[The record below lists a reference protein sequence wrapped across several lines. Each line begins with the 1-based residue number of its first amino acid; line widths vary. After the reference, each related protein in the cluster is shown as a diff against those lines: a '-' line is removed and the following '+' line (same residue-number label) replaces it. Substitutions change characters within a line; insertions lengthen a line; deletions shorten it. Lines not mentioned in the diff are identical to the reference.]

1 MSACGAMTRRIVLDT
16 DMGSDVDD
24 ALCLALALASPEIE
38 LVAVTHVTRDT
49 QLRARISRKLLDL
62 GGCGHVPVH
71 PGRSAPL
78 AAEEDRFV
86 WFGNEGKGI
95 LAADAAAGRVEAE
108 DSVDALVRLFGEHDD
123 LELVAVG
130 PMTNLAA
137 ALQRDPSLA
146 SRIAQL
152 TIMGGHVRE
161 IAYRGTVFPH
171 GVDYNLCSDPDAS
184 VAVLSAGIPTRLV
197 TGDVTLQTWM
207 TRAELDE
214 IAESA
219 GPLREAL
226 VAAVHEWTPIMYR
239 LFGGGDPT
247 RPDSNVAFLHDP
259 LALAAVFDES
269 FCRFEDLAIEPVMV
283 DGVFRTL
290 EREASSPNCYPM
302 RCATEVDALRFR
314 SFFVERLRN
323 L

>member
-1 MSACGAMTRRIVLDT
+1 MARRIVLDT

-24 ALCLALALASPEIE
+24 ALCLALALASPELE

-49 QLRARISRKLLDL
+49 HLRARISRKLLDL
-62 GGCGHVPVH
+62 AGCEHVPVH
-71 PGRSAPL
+71 PGRATPL
-78 AAEEDRFV
+78 VAGEGSFV

-95 LAADAAAGRVEAE
+95 LSGDGDAGRVEAE
-108 DSVDALVRLFGEHDD
+108 DSVDALIRLFRQHDG

-137 ALQRDPSLA
+137 ALQKDPSFA
-146 SRIAQL
+146 SRVARL

-161 IAYRGTVFPH
+161 ISYGDSVFPH

-184 VAVLSAGIPTRLV
+184 LAVLSAGIPTRLV
-197 TGDVTLQTWM
+197 TGDVTLQTWL
-207 TRAELDE
+207 TRAELDV
-214 IAESA
+214 IAENA

-226 VAAVHEWTPIMYR
+226 VAAVHLWTPIMYR

-247 RPDSNVAFLHDP
+247 RPDANVAFLHDP

-269 FCRFEDLAIEPVMV
+269 FCTFEDLAIEPVIEN
-283 DGVFRTL
+283 GVFRTL
-290 EREASSPNCYPM
+290 ERTASAPNTYPM
-302 RCATEVDALRFR
+302 RCATAVDAARFR
-314 SFFVERLRN
+314 SFFVERLQTI
-323 L
+323 